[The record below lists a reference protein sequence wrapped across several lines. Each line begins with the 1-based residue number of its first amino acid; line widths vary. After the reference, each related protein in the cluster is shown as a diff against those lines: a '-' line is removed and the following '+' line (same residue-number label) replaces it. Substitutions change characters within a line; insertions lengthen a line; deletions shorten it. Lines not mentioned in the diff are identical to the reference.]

1 MDDDGLPPRRKPQ
14 FTVVHKPRVAV
25 RATPTTGASMVA
37 TKTTGA
43 IVAAKTE
50 KDGWIELDDE
60 PGFMLIDGTGVAPGL
75 GILLERVPI
84 PDTPLT
90 LLVSH
95 PTTGK
100 PLLELETTYRTTIKE
115 FKAAVAAKT
124 ELKATAMI
132 LARAKQGTR
141 IADGG
146 DAIFQDGETL
156 WACGYVDRQEVGY
169 MYLGD
174 L

>member
-1 MDDDGLPPRRKPQ
+1 M
-14 FTVVHKPRVAV
+14 
-25 RATPTTGASMVA
+25 
-37 TKTTGA
+37 
-43 IVAAKTE
+43 
-50 KDGWIELDDE
+50 
-60 PGFMLIDGTGVAPGL
+60 
-75 GILLERVPI
+75 
-84 PDTPLT
+84 
-90 LLVSH
+90 
-95 PTTGK
+95 
-100 PLLELETTYRTTIKE
+100 
-115 FKAAVAAKT
+115 AAKT